1 MGLSSKIPQIRWF
14 KAMEMCCLLV
24 WEARSLKSGCQLGH
38 VLTEVPKKETSLPLL
53 ALVEPG
59 SSLAVAT

>member
-1 MGLSSKIPQIRWF
+1 
-14 KAMEMCCLLV
+14 MEMCCLLV